1 MGVKIQGREW
11 SHTKNSVTKKNNN
24 PLAKQLFFL
33 SNQETSRK
41 TEKKVCQI
49 TCLKKQNTNMKWN
62 QTVFFAVCLMLALS
76 VWEVKSEAKISDLKP
91 NEAEQNFQNIKK
103 TMEISNS
110 DKRKLKKVVADDQL
124 ELGSGLLDDKD
135 DYLDDDYEEDDEY
148 YDDDYEDD
156 YEEGSGLNLELE
168 DDYDNSDLF
177 TEQNP
182 EDHANVIPDD
192 KSDLYFEEDK
202 KKTKKVKKDKKEPA
216 VDYDNLL
223 YEYYNEEIYGNDDD
237 DMDYLY
243 EVEKDLEGE
252 GEIVTVTKVWN
263 EVDSELDAKS
273 MFHHSYIFIMLSSA
287 LISFAVFTLA
297 FILCRRSKRS
307 QNKKQMVPFVVT
319 TQDFTLPSH
328 TKAGSTPIVK
338 NSYYQRV
345 PTSSNPKELMQ
356 IQNSAAPLEAVL
368 TETQKPLLP

>member
-1 MGVKIQGREW
+1 VPEK
-11 SHTKNSVTKKNNN
+11 TNKNISK
-24 PLAKQLFFL
+24 
-33 SNQETSRK
+33 
-41 TEKKVCQI
+41 
-49 TCLKKQNTNMKWN
+49 MKWN
-62 QTVFFAVCLMLALS
+62 SVFFVVLMLALS

-124 ELGSGLLDDKD
+124 ELGSGLLDED
-135 DYLDDDYEEDDEY
+135 DYLDDNIDDDDDY

-156 YEEGSGLNLELE
+156 YEEGSGLDLELE

-182 EDHANVIPDD
+182 EEHANLIPDD
-192 KSDLYFEEDK
+192 KSDLYFEEEK
-202 KKTKKVKKDKKEPA
+202 KKNKNVKNKKKPEI
-216 VDYDNLL
+216 DYDNLL
-223 YEYYNEEIYGNDDD
+223 YEYYNEEIYGNDED

-243 EVEKDLEGE
+243 EVEKDLAGE
-252 GEIVTVTKVWN
+252 DEIVTVTKVWN
-263 EVDSELDAKS
+263 EVDSELDADS
-273 MFHHSYIFIMLSSA
+273 MPQHSYIFIMLSSA

-297 FILCRRSKRS
+297 FILCRRSKNA

-319 TQDFTLPSH
+319 TQDFSLPSN
-328 TKAGSTPIVK
+328 TKSTSTPIVK

-356 IQNSAAPLEAVL
+356 IQNNAGTLEAVL

>member
-1 MGVKIQGREW
+1 
-11 SHTKNSVTKKNNN
+11 
-24 PLAKQLFFL
+24 
-33 SNQETSRK
+33 
-41 TEKKVCQI
+41 
-49 TCLKKQNTNMKWN
+49 MKWN

-202 KKTKKVKKDKKEPA
+202 KKTKKVKKDKKDKKDKKKPD

-243 EVEKDLEGE
+243 EVEKDLGGE

>member
-1 MGVKIQGREW
+1 MR
-11 SHTKNSVTKKNNN
+11 
-24 PLAKQLFFL
+24 L
-33 SNQETSRK
+33 SK
-41 TEKKVCQI
+41 T
-49 TCLKKQNTNMKWN
+49 
-62 QTVFFAVCLMLALS
+62 FR
-76 VWEVKSEAKISDLKP
+76 IS
-91 NEAEQNFQNIKK
+91 KK

-135 DYLDDDYEEDDEY
+135 DYL
-148 YDDDYEDD
+148 DDDYEDD

-202 KKTKKVKKDKKEPA
+202 KKTKRLKKDKKDKKDKKNPD

-243 EVEKDLEGE
+243 EVEKDLGGE
-252 GEIVTVTKVWN
+252 GEIVTVTKVWS

-345 PTSSNPKELMQ
+345 PTSSNPKEL
-356 IQNSAAPLEAVL
+356 
-368 TETQKPLLP
+368 

>member
-1 MGVKIQGREW
+1 MLQ
-11 SHTKNSVTKKNNN
+11 KKNN
-24 PLAKQLFFL
+24 PLAKLLFFL
-33 SNQETSRK
+33 SNQETSKKNRK
-41 TEKKVCQI
+41 KSLSNHVPEKK
-49 TCLKKQNTNMKWN
+49 NTNMKWN

-202 KKTKKVKKDKKEPA
+202 KKTKKVKKDKKDKKKPA

-243 EVEKDLEGE
+243 EVEKDLGGE